1 MTNSNQIG
9 DNQTNNRLGHSSS
22 AISDPVQQPFLG
34 NGESG
39 LPPIVHEQSSAYY
52 HPQGIPV
59 TSGDYEQR
67 VKNQL
72 LQSRIQ
78 HPKVNWNWRNSPA
91 KVGAFLVTS
100 TIAAVYMANIIMVF
114 ENVPSINL
122 GPTNRKAIA

>member
-1 MTNSNQIG
+1 MANSNQIA
-9 DNQTNNRLGHSSS
+9 DNQTDNGLGNSSS
-22 AISDPVQQPFLG
+22 AISGPIQQRFRGDL
-34 NGESG
+34 ESS

-52 HPQGIPV
+52 HPLGIPV

-78 HPKVNWNWRNSPA
+78 HPTLNRNWRNSPA
-91 KVGAFLVTS
+91 KVGGFLLTS
-100 TIAAVYMANIIMVF
+100 TIAAVYLANIIMVF
-114 ENVPSINL
+114 ENVQSIYL